1 MLCKIIY
8 YNAVMEAKYENIYR
22 DLNVTP
28 TKQRLDLA
36 KLIFAKKQHFTAS
49 DLISLAN
56 KNGLNISMATVYNT
70 LSLLEDKGMLK
81 TINIDN
87 ELKFYDTNL
96 ENHHHL
102 YNTTMSTLTDIAH
115 DRVTFSELPELPKT
129 LEIESTELLIK
140 VKNK

>member
-1 MLCKIIY
+1 
-8 YNAVMEAKYENIYR
+8 METKYENIYR

-36 KLIFAKKQHFTAS
+36 KLIFAKKQHFTAA
-49 DLISLAN
+49 DLISLAD
-56 KNGLNISMATVYNT
+56 KNRLNISMATIYNT

-115 DRVTFSELPELPKT
+115 DRVTFAELPELPNT

>member
-1 MLCKIIY
+1 
-8 YNAVMEAKYENIYR
+8 METKYENIYR

-49 DLISLAN
+49 DLISLAD

-87 ELKFYDTNL
+87 ELKFYDTNM
-96 ENHHHL
+96 ENHHHF

-115 DRVTFSELPELPKT
+115 DRVSFAELPELPKT

>member
-1 MLCKIIY
+1 
-8 YNAVMEAKYENIYR
+8 METKYENIYR

-87 ELKFYDTNL
+87 ELKFYDTNM

-115 DRVTFSELPELPKT
+115 DRVSFAELPELPKT

>member
-1 MLCKIIY
+1 
-8 YNAVMEAKYENIYR
+8 MEAKYENIYR

-36 KLIFAKKQHFTAS
+36 KLIFAKKQHFTAA
-49 DLISLAN
+49 DLISLAD
-56 KNGLNISMATVYNT
+56 KNELNISMATVYNT

-81 TINIDN
+81 TININN

-115 DRVTFSELPELPKT
+115 DKVTFAELPELPKT

-140 VKNK
+140 VKNKQL

>member
-1 MLCKIIY
+1 
-8 YNAVMEAKYENIYR
+8 MEAKYERIYR

-28 TKQRLDLA
+28 TKQGVDLA
-36 KLIFAKKQHFTAS
+36 QLIFSKKQHFTAS
-49 DLISLAN
+49 DLITLADKN
-56 KNGLNISMATVYNT
+56 KLNISMATVYNT

-96 ENHHHL
+96 EDHHHL

-115 DRVTFSELPELPKT
+115 DKVSFAELPELPKT

>member
-1 MLCKIIY
+1 
-8 YNAVMEAKYENIYR
+8 MEAKYEKIYR

-28 TKQRLDLA
+28 TKQRVDLA
-36 KLIFAKKQHFTAS
+36 QLIFAKKQHFTAAGLI
-49 DLISLAN
+49 DLAD
-56 KNGLNISMATVYNT
+56 KNNLNISMATVYNT

-96 ENHHHL
+96 EDHHHL

-115 DRVTFSELPELPKT
+115 DRVTFAELPELP
-129 LEIESTELLIK
+129 
-140 VKNK
+140 